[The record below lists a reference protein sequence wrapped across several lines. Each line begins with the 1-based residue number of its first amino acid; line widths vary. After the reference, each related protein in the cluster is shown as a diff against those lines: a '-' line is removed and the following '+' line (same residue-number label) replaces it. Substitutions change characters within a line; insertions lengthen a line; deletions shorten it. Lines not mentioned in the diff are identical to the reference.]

1 MEWKFPESDDHIPLQ
16 INGIERKIFY
26 DPVDT
31 DTLPFF
37 LFPLQKNRE
46 RPFQMDFPEGNRTN
60 QLGGYIFHL
69 VQKGFSA
76 ADAFQVVT
84 LMNRYIFDQAI
95 PDDLLQSQILN
106 DSTLQKAESL
116 QKETKNQEI
125 SPESFS
131 RFLIEKGYSIQYNEL
146 LNIVEYDGIPED
158 LQIKDWMLYTL
169 TDWFGLVPIFVCLI
183 FAGVGF
189 VQLVQRK
196 SLLKVD
202 LDIILLGVY
211 YVLVIFGYLLFEM
224 VPINYR
230 PVLIEGFLEASYP
243 SSTTL
248 LVLSVMPT
256 LYFQAQRRL
265 IKKALRQI
273 ICIFSVLFSVFMVIG
288 RLVSGVHWLT
298 DIVGAVLLSS
308 GIFLIYK
315 ASVNLL
321 CKE

>member
-1 MEWKFPESDDHIPLQ
+1 MK
-16 INGIERKIFY
+16 
-26 DPVDT
+26 
-31 DTLPFF
+31 
-37 LFPLQKNRE
+37 
-46 RPFQMDFPEGNRTN
+46 
-60 QLGGYIFHL
+60 
-69 VQKGFSA
+69 
-76 ADAFQVVT
+76 
-84 LMNRYIFDQAI
+84 
-95 PDDLLQSQILN
+95 
-106 DSTLQKAESL
+106 
-116 QKETKNQEI
+116 KNQNLLAGI
-125 SPESFS
+125 LLLVGFTVWT
-131 RFLIEKGYSIQYNEL
+131 FLIQAVDVQPIGPNESTVGFAA
-146 LNIVEYDGIPED
+146 LNGWFHQLTGVH
-158 LQIKDWMLYTL
+158 WMLYTL
-169 TDWFGLVPIFVCLI
+169 TDWLGLVPIFVCLI
-183 FAGVGF
+183 FASIGF

-265 IKKALRQI
+265 NPNALQQTI
-273 ICIFSVLFSVFMVIG
+273 LIFSVLFSAFMVIG

-298 DIVGAVLLSS
+298 DIMGAVLLSS
-308 GIFLIYK
+308 GMFQIYK
-315 ASVNLL
+315 TCVNLL